1 MQTRRYTHF
10 ISNQEKK
17 ASSSQLIVRTSPATG
32 QPVAEFADG
41 TREDADAAVSAARD
55 AFEKGPWPTLSGAD
69 RGNLLFAL
77 ANRLRE
83 EKERLAQIECAEVGK
98 PIKFVRGDVDGAIAL
113 TTYAAGLAA
122 QVHGEA
128 YSNLGPQ
135 KHGFVLREPVGV
147 VGLIVPWNF
156 PLLILSQKLPFAIAA
171 GCTAVVK
178 PSELTSGSALE
189 LARLCREVGIPEGVV
204 NVVTGYGQ
212 TVGEAI
218 VSHSA
223 VDFVSFTG
231 STAVG
236 RKVIKNSAES
246 IKRVSVELGGK
257 AANIVFPDA
266 DIREAVDG
274 ALFGIFFNNGECC
287 CSATRL
293 LVHEEIAPRF
303 EEALAEATASIK
315 VDLPVKDSTDIGPLI
330 HQDHLEKVMRFVE
343 SGKREGGTLLIGG
356 RPANAGDLALGC
368 FVEPTIFSGVKP
380 QMSIFRQE
388 IFGPVLSVS
397 RFRSTEEA
405 ITLAN
410 DTEYGLANALWTKNV
425 DTALTVSR
433 ALRSGTVWVNTMI
446 DGCPQLPFGGYK
458 ASGFGREM
466 GNAGLEEF
474 TQVKTVLFHSGKR
487 SFSILKDV
495 PGADTVNRD

>member
-10 ISNQEKK
+10 ISNQETS
-17 ASSSQLIVRTSPATG
+17 ASSDKVIVRSSPATG
-32 QPVAEFADG
+32 QPVAEFTDG
-41 TREDADAAVSAARD
+41 TTEDARSAIAAARK
-55 AFEKGPWPTLSGAD
+55 AFDRGPWPKLSGVE
-69 RGNLLFAL
+69 RGNFLLAL
-77 ANRLRE
+77 ATKLRE

-98 PIKFVRGDVDGAIAL
+98 PIKFARGDVEGAIAL

-122 QVHGEA
+122 QVHGEV

-135 KHGFVLREPVGV
+135 KHGLVLREPVGV

-156 PLLILSQKLPFAIAA
+156 PILILSQKLPFALAA
-171 GCTAVVK
+171 GCTAVIK

-189 LARLCREVGIPEGVV
+189 VARLCCEVGIPEGVV

-218 VSHSA
+218 VSSPA

-231 STAVG
+231 STVVG
-236 RKVIKNSAES
+236 RKVISNSANP

-266 DIREAVDG
+266 DIREAIDG

-293 LVHEEIAPRF
+293 LVHEEIAPSF
-303 EEALAEATASIK
+303 EHALKEAAAKIK
-315 VDLPVKDSTDIGPLI
+315 LDLPSKDDTDIGPLI
-330 HQDHLEKVMRFVE
+330 HEDHLKKVMSFVDT
-343 SGKREGGTLLIGG
+343 GKREGGTLLIGG
-356 RPANAGDLALGC
+356 QRVTRGDLEQGL

-380 QMSIFRQE
+380 EMSIFRHE

-397 RFRSTEEA
+397 RFQSTEEA
-405 ITLAN
+405 IALAN
-410 DTEYGLANALWTKNV
+410 DTEYGLANALWTKNI
-425 DTALTVSR
+425 DTALTVSQ

-446 DGCPQLPFGGYK
+446 DGSPQLPFGGYK

-474 TQVKTVLFHSGKR
+474 TQVKTILFHSGKR
-487 SFSILKDV
+487 TISILKDV
-495 PGADTVNRD
+495 WS

>member
-1 MQTRRYTHF
+1 METRRYSHF
-10 ISNQEKK
+10 ISNQERKG
-17 ASSSQLIVRTSPATG
+17 SSYQVIVRKSPATG
-32 QPVAEFADG
+32 EPVAEYADG
-41 TREDADAAVSAARD
+41 TREDAETAITAARN
-55 AFEKGPWPTLSGAD
+55 AFDKGSWPTLSGIE
-69 RGNLLFAL
+69 RGNLLLAL
-77 ANRLRE
+77 AARLRE

-98 PIKFVRGDVDGAIAL
+98 PIKFARGDVEGAIAL

-122 QVHGEA
+122 QVHGDA
-128 YSNLGPQ
+128 YANLGPQ
-135 KHGFVLREPVGV
+135 KHGFILREPVGV

-156 PLLILSQKLPFAIAA
+156 PLLILSQKLPFALAA

-204 NVVTGYGQ
+204 NVVTGYGKN
-212 TVGEAI
+212 VGEAI
-218 VSHSA
+218 VSHPS

-236 RKVIKNSAES
+236 RNVIRNSADT

-257 AANIVFPDA
+257 AANIIFPDA

-303 EEALAEATASIK
+303 EQALAEATANIK
-315 VDLPVKDSTDIGPLI
+315 LDLPARDGTDVGPLI
-330 HQDHLEKVMRFVE
+330 HQNHLEKVLGFVE
-343 SGKREGGTLLIGG
+343 SGKREGATLLIGG
-356 RPANAGDLALGC
+356 RRAAARDLEQGW
-368 FVEPTIFSGVKP
+368 FVEPTIFSEVKP
-380 QMSIFRQE
+380 AMSIFRQE

-397 RFRSTEEA
+397 RFRSDEEA

-425 DTALTVSR
+425 DTALTVSK
-433 ALRSGTVWVNTMI
+433 ALRSGTVWVNTVI
-446 DGCPQLPFGGYK
+446 DGSPQLPFGGYK

-474 TQVKTVLFHSGKR
+474 TQVKSVLFHSGKR
-487 SFSILKDV
+487 SLSILKDV
-495 PGADTVNRD
+495 PS

>member
-1 MQTRRYTHF
+1 METRRYTHF
-10 ISNQEKK
+10 ISNQERK
-17 ASSSQLIVRTSPATG
+17 ASSDQPIVRTSPATG
-32 QPVAEFADG
+32 EPVAEFADG
-41 TREDADAAVSAARD
+41 TREDAEAAITAARN
-55 AFEKGPWPTLSGAD
+55 AFDKGPWPTLSGID
-69 RGNLLFAL
+69 RGNLLLAL
-77 ANRLRE
+77 AARLRE

-98 PIKFVRGDVDGAIAL
+98 PIKFARGDVEGAIAL
-113 TTYAAGLAA
+113 TTHAAGLAA
-122 QVHGEA
+122 QVHGDA
-128 YSNLGPQ
+128 YSNLGSQ
-135 KHGFVLREPVGV
+135 KHGFILREPVGV

-156 PLLILSQKLPFAIAA
+156 PLLILSQKLPFALAA

-178 PSELTSGSALE
+178 PSELTSGTALE
-189 LARLCREVGIPEGVV
+189 LARLCREVGIPEGVI
-204 NVVTGYGQ
+204 NVVTGYGR

-218 VSHSA
+218 VSHPA

-236 RKVIKNSAES
+236 RNVIRNSADS

-257 AANIVFPDA
+257 AANIIFPDA

-303 EEALAEATASIK
+303 EQALAEATANIK
-315 VDLPVKDSTDIGPLI
+315 LDLPVRDGTDVGPLI
-330 HQDHLEKVMRFVE
+330 HQNHLEKVLGFVE
-343 SGKREGGTLLIGG
+343 SGKREGARLLIGG
-356 RPANAGDLALGC
+356 RRAVASDLEHGW
-368 FVEPTIFSGVKP
+368 FVEPTIFSAVKP
-380 QMSIFRQE
+380 VMSIFRQE

-397 RFRSTEEA
+397 RFRSDEEA

-425 DTALTVSR
+425 DTALSVCK

-446 DGCPQLPFGGYK
+446 DGSPQLPFGGYK

-474 TQVKTVLFHSGKR
+474 TQVKTILFHSGKR

-495 PGADTVNRD
+495 PS